1 MTLEL
6 LPNEILLDL
15 FDYFNGT
22 DLLRAFYGLN
32 SRFNFLLYK
41 QFRLYCLDF
50 SSVSKRDFDM
60 ICQQHLPFIADQ
72 VIAFRFSDMRETPE
86 QIHLFLSYI
95 PSFKPF
101 TRLHSL
107 TLHRC
112 DSYQTLVKFLD
123 ECHNLSSLTH
133 LYIYSCLLSIS
144 QVDCQL
150 IVDKIWRLP
159 KLTNCDVDINFNEQ
173 QIFCVPT
180 IISSS
185 IQCVSIFHGELQ
197 WTQINRLFKHT
208 PRLKYLFAF
217 IKDLIDDD
225 SVAHYYPTLIRLNIC
240 LLSSCDISKMIVFF
254 QGTPNLRHLDIS
266 TWFVRCFTSKTSI
279 RLYTLSIGYNSYEC
293 MIPDY
298 WQSTY
303 PHDNQQAFY
312 KSMTSIFNETF
323 FDQQILSNISLP
335 NIKYLR
341 MKLPINDHFW
351 SIVPNLNQ
359 LEKLS
364 ISSHADSFQSQ
375 LQTLL
380 DRAPHLDRLAIFQD
394 ASLPLQMSLFKYTNA
409 SVRQIDLRGYNH
421 DFDEEE
427 CTALTRSPLGVQ
439 CEVLSIRVNNHES
452 TINLVRNMLNLRTLI
467 IKCADDEYYKQ
478 SILTNDNDEGIQRLK
493 DHLPSTYVIT
503 RDPEE
508 DSNLLIWI

>member
-1 MTLEL
+1 
-6 LPNEILLDL
+6 
-15 FDYFNGT
+15 
-22 DLLRAFYGLN
+22 
-32 SRFNFLLYK
+32 
-41 QFRLYCLDF
+41 
-50 SSVSKRDFDM
+50 
-60 ICQQHLPFIADQ
+60 
-72 VIAFRFSDMRETPE
+72 
-86 QIHLFLSYI
+86 
-95 PSFKPF
+95 
-101 TRLHSL
+101 
-107 TLHRC
+107 
-112 DSYQTLVKFLD
+112 
-123 ECHNLSSLTH
+123 
-133 LYIYSCLLSIS
+133 
-144 QVDCQL
+144 
-150 IVDKIWRLP
+150 
-159 KLTNCDVDINFNEQ
+159 
-173 QIFCVPT
+173 
-180 IISSS
+180 
-185 IQCVSIFHGELQ
+185 
-197 WTQINRLFKHT
+197 
-208 PRLKYLFAF
+208 
-217 IKDLIDDD
+217 
-225 SVAHYYPTLIRLNIC
+225 
-240 LLSSCDISKMIVFF
+240 
-254 QGTPNLRHLDIS
+254 
-266 TWFVRCFTSKTSI
+266 
-279 RLYTLSIGYNSYEC
+279 

-303 PHDNQQAFY
+303 PHDNQQEFY

-364 ISSHADSFQSQ
+364 ISSHADNFQSQ